1 MKKSRDQIRE
11 NRLWNMRQL
20 VRSCGGVNA
29 AARILKRD
37 NSYVTAIAGPNPTRS
52 IGDRAA
58 TTIETAFG
66 LPSGALD
73 FNPPE
78 ETKRED
84 PLIAQICATLANAP
98 DADKEFVL
106 HMSEW
111 IVKRRISSKNGNGT
125 VEISAADVR

>member
-1 MKKSRDQIRE
+1 MKKDRDQIRE

-20 VRSCGGVNA
+20 VRSSGGVNA
-29 AARILKRD
+29 AARIMKRD
-37 NSYVTAIAGPNPTRS
+37 NSYITAIAGPNPTRS

-58 TTIETAFG
+58 GTIEAAFG
-66 LPSGALD
+66 LASGALD

-84 PLIAQICATLANAP
+84 PLIAQICATLSNAS
-98 DADKEFVL
+98 DVDKEFVL

-111 IVKRRISSKNGNGT
+111 IVKRRITSKESTGSA
-125 VEISAADVR
+125 EISAADVR